1 MPAERQG
8 LIDAIRAYS
17 RHETKAMRRLVTLTT
32 TENLWIY
39 ILTLLEERDYFG
51 YELRGAMRD
60 RFGIRI
66 AAVTAYV
73 LLYKL
78 QREGL
83 VERSVERREG
93 RRPARKY
100 YAITEKGRAALA
112 QARRYL
118 QILAEELAPHPA

>member
-1 MPAERQG
+1 MPDERQG

-17 RHETKAMRRLVTLTT
+17 RHETKAMRRLVSLTT
-32 TENLWIY
+32 TENLWLY

-51 YELRGAMRD
+51 YELRGAVQN

-78 QREGL
+78 RREGL
-83 VERSVERREG
+83 VQRSGERREG

-100 YAITEKGRAALA
+100 YTITDKGRNALA

-118 QILAEELAPHPA
+118 QILAEELASHPA

>member
-1 MPAERQG
+1 VPAERQG